1 MVNETT
7 KPVAA
12 CSAACGKKKKK
23 MHRETVFT
31 CRSFG
36 IFKLLLV
43 DFISF
48 MCLSTVNRGNESSQ
62 EGKQEPR
69 RESCRC
75 RTR

>member
-12 CSAACGKKKKK
+12 CSAARGKNK

-31 CRSFG
+31 CCSSG

-69 RESCRC
+69 RES
-75 RTR
+75 

>member
-1 MVNETT
+1 MVTETT

-12 CSAACGKKKKK
+12 CSAASEKK

-31 CRSFG
+31 CCSSG
-36 IFKLLLV
+36 IFKLLLF
-43 DFISF
+43 DLISF

-69 RESCRC
+69 RESCRW